1 MKLRNKIISVISALS
16 MALSLSAFTV
26 ANAADAPEFTI
37 TPSAT
42 NVAAGE
48 DLTLTVSYSG
58 FEEPVVL
65 TALQFTVAFDEDDF
79 EFKSATKNDALTP
92 TAQTNYAAG
101 IGLAYTWFDA
111 MAGTGT
117 THISQAS
124 GDLATI
130 VLTAKDTFANATEA
144 SSISFSEIVINTASD
159 EYTSYDSEIVMNS
172 VSILPAASI
181 TVTADD
187 ATVVKGESTQVKA
200 TAANF
205 AEAPT
210 EFAWTVE
217 GATSAAT
224 KVEGTGAEATLTI
237 GADETASSVTVKATV
252 GEVSGSTS
260 VAVADKIYPLTVT
273 ADAFADNKTTINIA
287 PTADQGYVAGTK
299 YTVVAQ
305 FYTADGTASGYVELS
320 DLADTQTIKVGSQ
333 AAAKVNVTISDES
346 GTIIGRLEQHK

>member
-1 MKLRNKIISVISALS
+1 MKLRNKIISVVSALS

-26 ANAADAPEFTI
+26 ANAADAPVLTI
-37 TPSAT
+37 TPSST

-48 DLTLTVSYSG
+48 DVTLTIGYSG

-65 TALQFTVAFDEDDF
+65 TGIQFDVTFDEDYF
-79 EFKSATKNDALTP
+79 TYKSHEINTDIAS
-92 TAQTNYAAG
+92 TAQMNYTSG
-101 IGLAYTWFDA
+101 IGVTYLWYD
-111 MAGTGT
+111 MSVGTGT
-117 THISQAS
+117 THISEAS
-124 GDLATI
+124 ADLATV
-130 VLTAKDTFANATEA
+130 VLTAKEDFAAAEA
-144 SSISFSEIVINTASD
+144 ASEISVANITINTVSNDYSD
-159 EYTSYDSEIVMNS
+159 SDVTINS
-172 VSILPAASI
+172 ASILPAASI
-181 TVTADD
+181 TVAAED
-187 ATVVKGESTQVKA
+187 ATVVKGESTKVTA